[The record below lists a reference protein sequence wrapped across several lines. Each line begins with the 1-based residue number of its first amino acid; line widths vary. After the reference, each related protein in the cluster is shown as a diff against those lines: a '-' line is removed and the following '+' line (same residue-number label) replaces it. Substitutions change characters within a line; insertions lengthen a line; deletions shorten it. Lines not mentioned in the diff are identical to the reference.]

1 MASTFHGIETAK
13 RSLFTQQT
21 ALNTVG
27 HNISNANTAGYTRQ
41 RVSMS
46 AATPMEPYGF
56 SHSTAAGQLGSGVE
70 ASSINR
76 IRTAFLDD
84 QYRSESKYQGSWQI
98 QAETLDK
105 LEKVINEPSD
115 TGIRTLMEKFWS
127 SWSDLSKDP
136 ENITNRQIVRQTA
149 VALTDSFNQLS
160 RQLTDLDADLTGS
173 ADTKATQASSLLSS
187 IADLNGQI
195 KRMEGLGDNANDLRD
210 RRDLLTDELS
220 KLVNVTVTE
229 TDDGYVIN
237 MGNMSLVDGTAA
249 ETLTGAALEAAYQG
263 GDLSGGE
270 IHGTFKSRDTNVRG
284 LLSKLDQLAN
294 TLANGEF
301 QVTVPKG
308 SVLPGT
314 TVPLAAD
321 TVMTVQGINGLHKLG
336 YTLQQP
342 ATAGLDFFTFD
353 AAGGAAGITA
363 GSIRLNPAISADSNL
378 IASSMRTTTD
388 AAGVSTVVKGNNTLA
403 LLLGEAKDKAF
414 TMDLTSTGGAV
425 SSATIGSYYN
435 AIVGQVGVQSQ
446 EAKRQYA
453 NATAM
458 VDQANSSRQSVSGV
472 STDEE
477 MSDMIKFQNA
487 YNAAAR
493 FMTTM
498 DELLEKLINGT
509 GQVGR

>member
-13 RSLFTQQT
+13 RTLFTQQT

-27 HNISNANTAGYTRQ
+27 HNISNANTPGYTRQ
-41 RVSMS
+41 RVNMS
-46 AATPMEPYGF
+46 AATPMEPFGF
-56 SHSTAAGQLGSGVE
+56 HHSSAAGQLGSGVE
-70 ASSINR
+70 ASDI
-76 IRTAFLDD
+76 IRLRNAFLDD
-84 QYRSESKYQGSWQI
+84 QYRSESKYEGSWQI

-105 LEKVINEPSD
+105 LEKIANEPSD
-115 TGIRTLMEKFWS
+115 TGIRTLMEKFWA

-136 ENITNRQIVRQTA
+136 ENITNRQIVRQNA
-149 VALTDSFNQLS
+149 QALTDSFNQMS
-160 RQLTDLDADLTGS
+160 RQLTDLETDLTAS
-173 ADTKATQASSLLSS
+173 ADTKAAQASSIIQS

-210 RRDLLTDELS
+210 KRDQLTDDLS
-220 KLVNVTVTE
+220 KMMNVTVTD
-229 TDDGYVIN
+229 TGDGYTIN
-237 MGNMSLVDGTAA
+237 MGNTNLVEGINAQQ
-249 ETLTGAALEAAYQG
+249 LTGAALEAAYQG
-263 GDLSGGE
+263 GDLNGGE
-270 IHGTFKSRDTNVRG
+270 LHGTFRARDTNVRG
-284 LLSKLDQLAN
+284 MLTQLDQLAN

-314 TVPLAAD
+314 TVPLAED
-321 TVMTVQGINGLHKLG
+321 TVMTVNGINGLHKLG
-336 YTLQQP
+336 YTLESP

-353 AAGGAAGITA
+353 STSGASGITA
-363 GSIRLNPAISADSNL
+363 GSLRLNPAIAADSNK
-378 IASSMRTTTD
+378 IASSMRTSTD
-388 AAGVSTVVKGNNTLA
+388 AAGVTTVIKGNNTLA
-403 LLLGEAKDKAF
+403 LLMGEAKDKAF
-414 TMDLTSTGGAV
+414 LMNLSGTGGTE
-425 SSATIGSYYN
+425 SRATIGSYYN
-435 AIVGQVGVQSQ
+435 SMVGQLGVQSQ
-446 EAKRQYA
+446 EAKRQYT
-453 NATAM
+453 NSMAM
-458 VDQANSSRQSVSGV
+458 VDQANSSRQSVSSV

>member
-263 GDLSGGE
+263 GDLSGE
-270 IHGTFKSRDTNVRG
+270 RSTAPSSR
-284 LLSKLDQLAN
+284 
-294 TLANGEF
+294 
-301 QVTVPKG
+301 
-308 SVLPGT
+308 
-314 TVPLAAD
+314 
-321 TVMTVQGINGLHKLG
+321 
-336 YTLQQP
+336 
-342 ATAGLDFFTFD
+342 ATRT
-353 AAGGAAGITA
+353 
-363 GSIRLNPAISADSNL
+363 SADCSP
-378 IASSMRTTTD
+378 SSISWPIRWRT
-388 AAGVSTVVKGNNTLA
+388 
-403 LLLGEAKDKAF
+403 
-414 TMDLTSTGGAV
+414 
-425 SSATIGSYYN
+425 
-435 AIVGQVGVQSQ
+435 
-446 EAKRQYA
+446 
-453 NATAM
+453 
-458 VDQANSSRQSVSGV
+458 ANSR
-472 STDEE
+472 
-477 MSDMIKFQNA
+477 
-487 YNAAAR
+487 
-493 FMTTM
+493 
-498 DELLEKLINGT
+498 
-509 GQVGR
+509 